1 MVKSKIL
8 QYSFGILQYSF
19 GLLGFISCL
28 TIAGEI
34 FPLIAQA
41 QETDHDVPVAP
52 DRRKPGGTRPGSDT
66 VEAPMRR
73 KPGGSRDLLS
83 NNTCRFDP
91 QQLTAL
97 IPPSL
102 NSATASASP
111 RLFFAVPVIN
121 PNTSIEFV
129 VRDQADQLIYE
140 NTFSGLGQA
149 GILSVNL
156 PANTL
161 KPAGEYHWYLSVI
174 CNQRDRAY
182 DYVVEGV
189 VQRVTTLPSNLRQ
202 KGNLE
207 EQIKIYQSQN
217 LWQDKLA
224 VLADLK
230 RQRPNDPQVLTLW
243 KETLKSVNLDETI
256 AISPLLY

>member
-8 QYSFGILQYSF
+8 QYSC
-19 GLLGFISCL
+19 GLLWLMSCL
-28 TIAGEI
+28 AIAGEI
-34 FPLIAQA
+34 FPLIAYA
-41 QETDHDVPVAP
+41 QETDNDLPIAP
-52 DRRKPGGTRPGSDT
+52 DRRKPGGSRPGSDT

-97 IPPSL
+97 IPQSL
-102 NSATASASP
+102 SSSTASASP
-111 RLFFAVPVIN
+111 TLFFAVPVIN
-121 PNTSIEFV
+121 KQTSVEFV
-129 VRDQADQLIYE
+129 LRDQVDQLVYE
-140 NTFSGLGQA
+140 NTFSGLEQA
-149 GILSVNL
+149 GILPVTL
-156 PANTL
+156 PENTL
-161 KPAGEYHWYLSVI
+161 KPSGEYHWYLSVI
-174 CNQRDRAY
+174 CNPRDRAY

-189 VQRVTTLPSNLRQ
+189 VQRVATLPSVLMP

-243 KETLKSVNLDETI
+243 KETLKSVNLDEAI
-256 AISPLLY
+256 AVNPLL